1 MQALLRLHLGR
12 GDPLPTPLPRRS
24 SKGQNCREG
33 GKHEKEVKQARPLAH
48 WIHRRQAMRLQTPLP
63 LLLLPMLSRRVTI
76 NKQGQDM
83 KEPRKQQRL
92 SSSSNG
98 KVQEQWLT
106 NRPKRRRRRRR
117 RRRRLLTRS
126 IPAEWSSQS
135 STSQSPR
142 CLLAPAAMQRHRE
155 RLLRRSGRSPR
166 VRWLPKVRLMP
177 AWVVEPGLMAVGR
190 GLVLLLRARRARR
203 PRR

>member
-48 WIHRRQAMRLQTPLP
+48 WIHRRQATRLQAPLP

-83 KEPRKQQRL
+83 KEPRKQQRP

-106 NRPKRRRRRRR
+106 NRPKL
-117 RRRRLLTRS
+117 RRRRLLSRS
-126 IPAEWSSQS
+126 IPAGWSSQG
-135 STSQSPR
+135 STSQSPL

-166 VRWLPKVRLMP
+166 VRWLTKVRLMP
-177 AWVVEPGLMAVGR
+177 AWVEPGLTVVGR
-190 GLVLLLRARRARR
+190 GLVLLLRARRLRR